1 METQS
6 GRTDNSGG
14 FQKGHRGGGYRR
26 VDNSSEGTGD
36 STDEGSTDG
45 SMPPMMTGDGSTDG
59 TDGSV
64 SQMMPGDG
72 STDEN
77 APQMENG
84 DGGGQGGHF
93 GDNTVR
99 PNTQDDDAQED
110 AQQSVST
117 AKDVR
122 ELSMDVWKWMAGAG
136 VVLIAGLAAAFLF
149 RKN

>member
-6 GRTDNSGG
+6 GSTDNSGG
-14 FQKGHRGGGYRR
+14 FQKGHRGGGHRR
-26 VDNSSEGTGD
+26 FDNSSEGTSD
-36 STDEGSTDG
+36 STDDGSTDG
-45 SMPPMMTGDGSTDG
+45 SMPP
-59 TDGSV
+59 
-64 SQMMPGDG
+64 MMPGDG

-84 DGGGQGGHF
+84 EGGGQGGHF
-93 GDNTVR
+93 GDNTVG

-122 ELSMDVWKWMAGAG
+122 ELSSDVWKWMAGAG